1 MGLRRAAHVAWRRVG
16 DETVLIHLRDKKIY
30 VLNPSGGF
38 FWHRLDGTHGV
49 TEMLQG
55 VSIDEPM
62 PEEAASGLEAFLE
75 RLRAADLVDLVEKEG
90 VPRVSSTTTPGPAR
104 RRAEYA
110 DYPLPRFVAPALIWQ
125 EEVRN
130 FGQSCAFISGASPA
144 CDSVPTT

>member
-16 DETVLIHLRDKKIY
+16 DETVLIHLREKKMY

-38 FWHRLDGTHGV
+38 FWHRLDGTGSV
-49 TEMLQG
+49 AEMLDG
-55 VSIDEPM
+55 VSVEEPL
-62 PEEAASGLEAFLE
+62 PEGAASGLEAFLE
-75 RLRAADLVDLVEKEG
+75 RLRAADLVADPVANPSGDGSPHEPESASATPRPEYPFPKF
-90 VPRVSSTTTPGPAR
+90 VPP
-104 RRAEYA
+104 E
-110 DYPLPRFVAPALIWQ
+110 LIWQ